1 MAGHSVYL
9 NGSVGRPPRLS
20 DKDRGYSVFGFGM
33 KGFSPQ
39 QVQDNDHTYADFEQP
54 RFQVVQAWNNNY
66 YRQIAATNATRSY
79 SQKIG
84 RVITPFR
91 AVNNAG
97 DILSRPNYSCNT
109 GCQTFQSR
117 PNLHG
122 LKQHFGSQKIQ
133 CDNTVVPAGTCNGK
147 YVYDSSDYSTYLK
160 QKALQK
166 TYNNLSNGG
175 NEHSGSQVAWRAI
188 RRY

>member
-9 NGSVGRPPRLS
+9 HGSVGPTPIISMGLP
-20 DKDRGYSVFGFGM
+20 GYSPLGKGL
-33 KGFSPQ
+33 KGFIPQ
-39 QVQDNDHTYADFEQP
+39 QVQDNDNTYADFEQN
-54 RFQVVQAWNNNY
+54 RYQLVQAWNNVY
-66 YRQIAATNATRSY
+66 QSQIKASNAKLPPN
-79 SQKIG
+79 QKVG

-97 DILSRPNYSCNT
+97 DILSRKDYSCNT

-122 LKQHFGSQKIQ
+122 LKQRFGSQVVQ

-147 YVYDSSDYSTYLK
+147 FVYDSSDYSTYLK
-160 QKALQK
+160 QKAIGK
-166 TYNNLSNGG
+166 TYNNLSYGG
-175 NEHSGSQVAWRAI
+175 NEYNGNQVAYRAI

>member
-9 NGSVGRPPRLS
+9 YGSVGRPPRLS
-20 DKDRGYSVFGFGM
+20 IENRGYSAFGFGM

-54 RFQVVQAWNNNY
+54 RLQVVQAWNNVY
-66 YRQIAATNATRSY
+66 GRQLALTNATRPSN
-79 SQKIG
+79 QRVG

-122 LKQHFGSQKIQ
+122 LKQRFGSQQTQ
-133 CDNTVVPAGTCNGK
+133 CDDTVVPAGTCNGK

-175 NEHSGSQVAWRAI
+175 NQYSGSQVAWRAI

>member
-1 MAGHSVYL
+1 MAGQ
-9 NGSVGRPPRLS
+9 G
-20 DKDRGYSVFGFGM
+20 VFFGPSASSTIITMNLPGFSTLGGGI
-33 KGFSPQ
+33 KGFIPQ
-39 QVQDNDHTYADFEQP
+39 QVQDNDATYEDFEQN
-54 RFQVVQAWNNNY
+54 RFQIVQAWNNVY
-66 YRQIAATNATRSY
+66 QSQLAASPAVNN
-79 SQKIG
+79 QPIG

-97 DILSRPNYSCNT
+97 DILSRKYYSCNS

-122 LKQHFGSQKIQ
+122 LKQRFGSQLVQ
-133 CDNTVVPAGTCNGK
+133 CDNTLVPAGTCNGK

-160 QKALQK
+160 QKALAK
-166 TYNNLSNGG
+166 TYNNLSYGG
-175 NEHSGSQVAWRAI
+175 DQYNASQSSWRAI